1 MNPRLITLQQQPDL
15 ADAMGELI
23 EGIWPTFMLQDPIAS
38 QHWGRLYSTFGECQV
53 ALVDGDRVIGQGNTI
68 PIPWDGDVEQLPDEG
83 WDWAFL
89 QGIDGADRG
98 TPPNTLVGL
107 QIALDPAYQGKGL
120 SAQFVS
126 HFRHV
131 AQTMGLR
138 RLVIPLRPT
147 LKHLYPLTPIS
158 RYITWTRDGLPFDP
172 WLRVHVRAGARIVKA
187 CERSMTIAGTI
198 AQWEDWTQMSF
209 PETGKYIVP
218 GALLPVEMDCE
229 NDSGV
234 YLEPNVWVEHQLD

>member
-1 MNPRLITLQQQPDL
+1 
-15 ADAMGELI
+15 
-23 EGIWPTFMLQDPIAS
+23 
-38 QHWGRLYSTFGECQV
+38 
-53 ALVDGDRVIGQGNTI
+53 
-68 PIPWDGDVEQLPDEG
+68 
-83 WDWAFL
+83 
-89 QGIDGADRG
+89 
-98 TPPNTLVGL
+98 
-107 QIALDPAYQGKGL
+107 
-120 SAQFVS
+120 
-126 HFRHV
+126 
-131 AQTMGLR
+131 MGLR